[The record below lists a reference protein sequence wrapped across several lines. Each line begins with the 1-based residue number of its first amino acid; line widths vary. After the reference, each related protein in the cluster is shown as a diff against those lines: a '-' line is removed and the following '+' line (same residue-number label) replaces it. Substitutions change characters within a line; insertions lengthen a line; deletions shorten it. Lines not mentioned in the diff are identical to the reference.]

1 MRLDEFSSTT
11 DLDGVLSPT
20 EMMRFLGVGFD
31 LYEISVTITGKLF
44 ITWTC
49 SAPSVGLTGTGP
61 TIGLTGTGPSIGLTG
76 TGPSVGFTGTRPT
89 ITLTT

>member
-11 DLDGVLSPT
+11 DLDGVLTPT

-31 LYEISVTITGKLF
+31 IYEIGTAITGRMF
-44 ITWTC
+44 VTWTGD
-49 SAPSVGLTGTGP
+49 A
-61 TIGLTGTGPSIGLTG
+61 PSIGLTG
-76 TGPSVGFTGTRPT
+76 DGPSIGLTGTRPT

>member
-11 DLDGVLSPT
+11 DLDGVLTPT

-31 LYEISVTITGKLF
+31 IYEITALITGMLTV
-44 ITWTC
+44 TWTC
-49 SAPSVGLTGTGP
+49 SRPSVGLTGTGP
-61 TIGLTGTGPSIGLTG
+61 SI
-76 TGPSVGFTGTRPT
+76 GFTGTRPT

>member
-11 DLDGVLSPT
+11 DLDGVLTPT

-31 LYEISVTITGKLF
+31 IYEITALITGRLF

-49 SAPSVGLTGTGP
+49 SAPS
-61 TIGLTGTGPSIGLTG
+61 IGLTGMGPSI
-76 TGPSVGFTGTRPT
+76 GFTGTRPT

>member
-11 DLDGVLSPT
+11 DLDGVLTPT

-31 LYEISVTITGKLF
+31 IYEISALITGRLF
-44 ITWTC
+44 VTWTC
-49 SAPSVGLTGTGP
+49 SAPAIGLTGTGP

-76 TGPSVGFTGTRPT
+76 MRPSIGFTGTRPT